1 MDSLDNDF
9 LLGVLLGV
17 LGIFVDLKFIY
28 DSLFDISE
36 NMVKK
41 LEMKVM
47 IILILEEMKNDIKEE
62 IIMDVKKLLF

>member
-1 MDSLDNDF
+1 MDSLGNDF
-9 LLGVLLGV
+9 LLGELLGV

-28 DSLFDISE
+28 DSLFDIRE

-47 IILILEEMKNDIKEE
+47 MILILEVMKKD
-62 IIMDVKKLLF
+62 

>member
-1 MDSLDNDF
+1 MDNDF

-17 LGIFVDLKFIY
+17 LGIIVDLKFIY